1 MESLDLGDLISNT
14 KDPDEHFELLT
25 TLGVGSYGKVFK
37 ALHKSSGMIVAI
49 KIVPTSIKGNPDEV
63 EGFPW
68 LS

>member
-49 KIVPTSIKGNPDEV
+49 KIVPTSGEV
-63 EGFPW
+63 KHLRQEITT
-68 LS
+68 LR